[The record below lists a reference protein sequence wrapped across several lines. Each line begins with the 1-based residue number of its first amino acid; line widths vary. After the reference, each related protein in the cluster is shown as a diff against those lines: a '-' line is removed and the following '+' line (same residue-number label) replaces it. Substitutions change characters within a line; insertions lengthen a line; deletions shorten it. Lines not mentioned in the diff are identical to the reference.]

1 MYFIRSILL
10 PYLYMHIGG
19 IAIHKGRYCST
30 TGINLLGD
38 HCKGILDQK
47 EFLCQLK
54 TIETM
59 SNKYKCMY
67 TEGIYILMTIYFH
80 GPIQKYN

>member
-1 MYFIRSILL
+1 MNSSVIQSHNVFYLINLIVLSIHA
-10 PYLYMHIGG
+10 YMVG

-38 HCKGILDQK
+38 HCKGIPDQK

-59 SNKYKCMY
+59 
-67 TEGIYILMTIYFH
+67 
-80 GPIQKYN
+80 